1 MDIHPTA
8 VIGPKAELDQ
18 DVKIGPFSIIGD
30 KVRIEQGT
38 EIKSHVVIQGWT
50 QVGEGNTIYP
60 FVTIGSPP
68 QDIGYRGE
76 KTRVI
81 IGRENI
87 IREYTTI
94 HRATT
99 KEEWITSLGD
109 SNYLMA
115 YSHVAHD
122 CRLGNHII
130 MNNAA
135 TLAGHVTVEDYST
148 VGALSAVHQ
157 FVRIGAHAFIG
168 GKTAIPLDIPPYM
181 LASGQRARLFGV
193 NQKGLK
199 RQGFSQETI
208 DGLKKAFQILW
219 RKNTSFSEGIE
230 QIHRELEMFPE
241 LEYLLTFISNSSRGI
256 TR

>member
-1 MDIHPTA
+1 MEIHPTA
-8 VIGPKAELDQ
+8 VISPKAEIDQ
-18 DVKIGPFSIIGD
+18 NVKIGPFSIIGD

-38 EIKSHVVIQGWT
+38 EVKSHVVIQGWT
-50 QVGEGNTIYP
+50 QIGEDNTIYP
-60 FVTIGSPP
+60 FVTIGTPP

-99 KEEWITSLGD
+99 KEEWTTSIGNG
-109 SNYLMA
+109 NYLMA

-168 GKTAIPLDIPPYM
+168 GRTGIPLDIPPYM

-219 RKNTSFSEGIE
+219 RKNTRFSEGIE
-230 QIHRELEMFPE
+230 LIYRELEMFPE
-241 LEYLLTFISNSSRGI
+241 LEYLLNFISTSSRGI